1 MLTNMFFTQKMPSK
15 FTKRYGAA
23 LSNPML
29 LKPPDG
35 TEWKMFWT
43 KENGD
48 VWFKKGWKEFAEN
61 YSLDEGYLVVFE
73 YEGTSHFDVV
83 ILDQSAL
90 EIDYPSC
97 DKVDQSDDEKSVE
110 ILEECPDQKPKQKS
124 PLHSPP
130 PHKKMRGI
138 DFIFYYFF

>member
-1 MLTNMFFTQKMPSK
+1 MLFTQKMPSK

-61 YSLDEGYLVVFE
+61 YSLDHGYLVVFE
-73 YEGTSHFDVV
+73 FEGTSYFDVL
-83 ILDQSAL
+83 IHGKNAL
-90 EIDYPSC
+90 EIDYPLC
-97 DKVDQSDDEKSVE
+97 DKVDQSDDESVQFMGE
-110 ILEECPDQKPKQKS
+110 WPDQKSKQKS
-124 PLHSPP
+124 LE
-130 PHKKMRGI
+130 GI
-138 DFIFYYFF
+138 DFIFCFFT

>member
-73 YEGTSHFDVV
+73 YEGTSKFGIH
-83 ILDQSAL
+83 ILGQNGS

-97 DKVDQSDDEKSVE
+97 DIVDDENENLDQSDDESVQFLGE
-110 ILEECPDQKPKQKS
+110 AWPEL
-124 PLHSPP
+124 PP
-130 PHKKMRGI
+130 PQPHKKMRGTNV
-138 DFIFYYFF
+138 F